1 MSIEYLQHGTC
12 YAMSFTWIILLNR
25 VEGMTLW
32 HSRNLR
38 LGGVGS
44 HAHGHRVLSC
54 GGVVTDGPDRT
65 LLVHSSSPLLRR
77 AYSGSP
83 CLSFLGLPSQMTTNW
98 VASEIEIH
106 FAPVLEDSLKP
117 RCLQGCGPREP
128 LGKNPCLPLPAS
140 GGSRHPL
147 AYGFLIPISVSHD
160 LLIFFLCLS
169 LVSLLQRHLLVGWR
183 PIREST
189 VSLSLRFCTELQ
201 LQRPCFPIRACF

>member
-1 MSIEYLQHGTC
+1 MRWVLHGLFYWIAWKAWPC
-12 YAMSFTWIILLNR
+12 DIAGTWGW
-25 VEGMTLW
+25 EE
-32 HSRNLR
+32 
-38 LGGVGS
+38 LGHMPTGTEFCHVVGWWQMDQT
-44 HAHGHRVLSC
+44 GHFSS
-54 GGVVTDGPDRT
+54 T
-65 LLVHSSSPLLRR
+65 SSSPLLRR

-98 VASEIEIH
+98 VALEIEIH

-160 LLIFFLCLS
+160 LLVFFLCLS
-169 LVSLLQRHLLVGWR
+169 LVSLLQRHLLVAWR

-189 VSLSLRFCTELQ
+189 VSLSLRFWTELQ